1 MRYLRALR
9 SLLLIRREAYGQH
22 TDRCPYRIRELIGN
36 RISNVRL
43 RHVLDRS
50 IDQAALANQ
59 FCTGAWRNVG
69 ADCLVGG
76 FERAWGPCF
85 LFTFRNYKVFVERG
99 HDTHA
104 AAAKQLRYAA
114 GENSVAFLRRT
125 TAITARVS
133 LASDQIKCMWIFLI
147 DNYEI

>member
-1 MRYLRALR
+1 M
-9 SLLLIRREAYGQH
+9 
-22 TDRCPYRIRELIGN
+22 DRCPYKFRELIRN
-36 RISNVRL
+36 RILNARL

-50 IDQAALANQ
+50 IDQPVLANQ

-76 FERAWGPCF
+76 FERASSPRF

-104 AAAKQLRYAA
+104 AAAKQLRYAT
-114 GENSVAFLRRT
+114 GENLVAFLRRT
-125 TAITARVS
+125 
-133 LASDQIKCMWIFLI
+133 
-147 DNYEI
+147 